1 MRIPLVVAM
10 VIGTGVAMIGSP
22 VAAADDCGSEPFE
35 GKITRSADPSSGQPA
50 GEASGDD
57 VQRGLAFDFGSARN
71 TTVYLATYRLDPKEL
86 GTTVEAPDDEVVVTI
101 FLRPKSGDLGAGKR
115 LRTPKDQI
123 SVLVDS
129 GGGARATTPNAHGKA
144 RVLEF
149 SEDQV
154 CFSIDYRDDLQRV
167 KGRVAAQVP

>member
-1 MRIPLVVAM
+1 MRIPLVFAM
-10 VIGTGVAMIGSP
+10 VIGAGVSMIASP
-22 VAAADDCGSEPFE
+22 VAAADGCGSEPFK
-35 GKITRSADPSSGQPA
+35 GKITRSADASSGQPA
-50 GEASGDD
+50 AKASSDD

-86 GTTVEAPDDEVVVTI
+86 GSTIEAPDDEVLVTI
-101 FLRPKSGDLGAGKR
+101 FLRPKSDDLDAGKR

-123 SVLVDS
+123 TVLVDS
-129 GGGARATTPNAHGKA
+129 GGGARATTSGAHATA

-149 SEDQV
+149 SDEQV